1 MERMS
6 EMPEPAGAGTLSG
19 AAFFRPVRAGN
30 AFEETVERLLQVIKL
45 GVVAHGERL
54 PPQRELAERFN
65 VSRVTLREALGSLEQ
80 AGYVESRR
88 GRTGGTFVLHRA
100 GGQDGPGPGRPAER
114 APDELEDTLAYR
126 QALEIGAAELAAS
139 RTLSPEERRHL
150 DNRLRDT
157 HSCDPDDYRQMDSR
171 FHLAI
176 GELSGSRSLAASIAD
191 TRMRLNDLLNAIP
204 LLERN
209 IEHSQAQHARIV
221 AAILGGDPATARRAA
236 EEHLAATASLL
247 RGFLG

>member
-1 MERMS
+1 MS
-6 EMPEPAGAGTLSG
+6 ELPEPPGPGTLSG

-54 PPQRELAERFN
+54 PPQRELAERFH

-80 AGYVESRR
+80 AGYVRSRR
-88 GRTGGTFVLHRA
+88 GRTGGTFVTHRPGA
-100 GGQDGPGPGRPAER
+100 QDGPLGRMARR
-114 APDELEDTLAYR
+114 APDEVEDTLAYR
-126 QALEIGAAELAAS
+126 RALEIGAAELAAG
-139 RTLSPEERRHL
+139 RALGAQERRHL
-150 DNRLRDT
+150 ADRLRDT
-157 HSCDPDDYRQMDSR
+157 QTCEAVDYRRTDSR

-176 GELSGSRSLAASIAD
+176 AELSGSRSLAASIAD

-209 IEHSQAQHARIV
+209 IEHSQAQHARLV
-221 AAILGGDPATARRAA
+221 AAILAGDPVGARQAA

>member
-1 MERMS
+1 MS
-6 EMPEPAGAGTLSG
+6 ELSEPDAAGTLSG

-54 PPQRELAERFN
+54 PPQRELAERFR

-80 AGYVESRR
+80 AGYVQSRR
-88 GRTGGTFVLHRA
+88 GRTGGTFVTHRP
-100 GGQDGPGPGRPAER
+100 GGADGGPPGRPAER

-126 QALEIGAAELAAS
+126 RALEIGAAELAAG
-139 RTLSPEERRHL
+139 RALAPRERRHL
-150 DNRLRDT
+150 AERLRAT
-157 HSCDPDDYRQMDSR
+157 QTCDAVDYRRTDSR

-176 GELSGSRSLAASIAD
+176 AELSGSRSLAASIAD

-204 LLERN
+204 LLPRN

-221 AAILGGDPATARRAA
+221 AAILDGDPATARQAA